1 MMVLI
6 TGDDT
11 FCVQSSDTPVVGQ
24 RYNLE
29 PADEGTNKQNRLFH
43 PLIMEWYKSG
53 LHSYGDVDYVK
64 FRELIKRDYGCGFE
78 SYVYATPD
86 GLQRAQYIEEIPEKY
101 RNAKYSMG
109 KLKSWAR
116 YTKKERKETIDR
128 VISAMIQ
135 CGVNTYKLNEIMEGI
150 EK

>member
-11 FCVQSSDTPVVGQ
+11 YCVQSTDTPVVGQ

-29 PADEGTNKQNRLFH
+29 PADEGTDKQNRLFH

-53 LHSYGDVDYVK
+53 LHSYGNVDYEK
-64 FRELIKRDYGCGFE
+64 FRELIKRDYGAGFE
-78 SYVYATPD
+78 SFVYASTD
-86 GLQRAQYIEEIPEKY
+86 GIKRAQYYEEIPEEY
-101 RNAKYSMG
+101 RNARYTMG
-109 KLKSWAR
+109 KLKSWAK
-116 YTKKERKETIDR
+116 YTKKERKETIDK
-128 VISAMIQ
+128 VISAMMQ
-135 CGVNTYKLNEIMEGI
+135 CGINTKKFNEILEGI

>member
-1 MMVLI
+1 MIILI

-11 FCVQSSDTPVVGQ
+11 FCVQSTDTPVVGQ

-53 LHSYGDVDYVK
+53 AHSYGKVDYEK
-64 FRELIKRDYGCGFE
+64 FRELIKRDYGAGFE
-78 SYVYATPD
+78 SFVYATPE
-86 GLQRAQYIEEIPEKY
+86 GLKRATYIEEIPEQY
-101 RNAKYSMG
+101 RNSTYTAG
-109 KLKSWAR
+109 RLKSWAK

-128 VISAMIQ
+128 VISAMEQ
-135 CGVNTYKLNEIMEGI
+135 CGVNTKKFYEILEGI
-150 EK
+150 QK